1 MLLENPKGGYS
12 FIAGGPAFSA
22 GCVAGA
28 GFEIVHAAFRPAMPL
43 EAGFARIE
51 RFLAGIGRP
60 REALCGVHLRIP
72 APLTPAQFEEF
83 NRPYVAGMKEWGLV
97 IDGRIPVAR
106 TNVAPDAVRVANP
119 SLAGF
124 YFAASADG
132 PGATFVLSG
141 AAEVA
146 PGPSGKPEIVARGD
160 TSPSAIARK
169 LDAVLAALSG
179 HLEKIGAGWAN
190 ATAVNLYTVHDI
202 HPLMPSLLSRFN
214 AGVDGITWHYAR
226 PPVIGLE
233 VEIDVHAVRRSIIID
248 GR

>member
-1 MLLENPKGGYS
+1 MLLENPKGGYR

-22 GCVAGA
+22 GCVASA
-28 GFEIVHAAFRPAMPL
+28 GFEIVHAALRPAMPL
-43 EAGFARIE
+43 NAGFARAE
-51 RFLAGIGRP
+51 RYLAGLGRP
-60 REALCGVHLRIP
+60 REALCGIHLRIP

-83 NRPYVAGMKEWGLV
+83 NRPYVDGMKDWGLV

-106 TNVAPDAVRVANP
+106 TNVAPEAVQVAVP
-119 SLAGF
+119 ALAGF
-124 YFAASADG
+124 YFAAPADG

-146 PGPSGKPEIVARGD
+146 PGASGRPEVVARGD
-160 TSPSAIARK
+160 VSPPAIARK

-179 HLEKIGAGWAN
+179 HLEKIGAGWAD
-190 ATAVNLYTVHDI
+190 ATAVNLYTVHDV
-202 HPLMPSLLSRFN
+202 HPLMPSLLTRFS
-214 AGVDGITWHYAR
+214 AGIDGLTWHFAR

-233 VEIDVHAVRRSIIID
+233 VEIDLHAVRRSIVID